1 MRILGHRR
9 LDGIV
14 SLYINNNG
22 ILTVLVQPS
31 KEKSSTTALAY
42 TTMFF
47 GRGIQ
52 TGDISAT
59 VPYGYNT
66 RGGGLIAG
74 HYNNAFCVYDFSKLP

>member
-1 MRILGHRR
+1 MVRHTRSGRI
-9 LDGIV
+9 GISMAV
-14 SLYINNNG
+14 
-22 ILTVLVQPS
+22 TPRWATA
-31 KEKSSTTALAY
+31 STTALAY